1 MSTLATPGSSLSDIP
16 KNLSGLLSLDQL
28 NPNSVRVLYEGL
40 TPAPDSSRLHDD
52 FDTLLLQ
59 SLDRMLEVLD
69 FEAKMVQFFAIHVC
83 GPEPT
88 ALFVPVQFQELGRTR
103 TAKDDGLPTGRLE
116 AFQMLH
122 DFHAENL
129 GVARQGATDTPDPKP
144 GIYKAERHANGS
156 REPD

>member
-40 TPAPDSSRLHDD
+40 TPAPDSSRPHDD

-103 TAKDDGLPTGRLE
+103 TSHSYSFPARRLVALKRLDD
-116 AFQMLH
+116 LH
-122 DFHAENL
+122 AQNF
-129 GVARQGATDTPDPKP
+129 GVELQGALD
-144 GIYKAERHANGS
+144 ISNS
-156 REPD
+156 

>member
-1 MSTLATPGSSLSDIP
+1 
-16 KNLSGLLSLDQL
+16 
-28 NPNSVRVLYEGL
+28 
-40 TPAPDSSRLHDD
+40 
-52 FDTLLLQ
+52 
-59 SLDRMLEVLD
+59 MLEVLD

-116 AFQMLH
+116 AFKMLH

-129 GVARQGATDTPDPKP
+129 GVELQGAPDIPDPKP

-156 REPD
+156 REQQSQSRPPWRRRTRADRARKS